1 MRPAKDVIFENI
13 TLEDVRQAS
22 FKACDGHRKQ
32 NQVKKFEKNF
42 ERNCKTLFER
52 LKDGTY
58 KELIKYRKLVKVNN
72 NHKTRYIDSPK
83 LELRIYQILW
93 LQKIVPL
100 YERKDN
106 GVARN
111 CKEGCGITAER
122 REQSVVKELKRLF
135 YDRRDIHYGVFIDQR
150 QCYMHIRKK
159 VYRKMMKELI
169 TDRKMIDFGCEIGFV
184 EDELPIGTPTSPY
197 LHHIIMLCYD
207 IWIKQNTPFAISY
220 ADDNFIGCYTKEE
233 AQAIKWRIKNFW
245 WYKFQIRAKRQTT
258 RIINLDKEKLDFC
271 GYVFTRNENKKIT
284 EHNKG
289 YVKIRKDTIMRAKRA
304 TDRNWGCY
312 YGLLRHADCYG
323 LMLKIEKKMKLREL
337 TQKIRIDRQM
347 DAKHIDMK
355 DVMCKSFTIYKY
367 EIRYDG
373 QKKPNWIKCLIGT
386 PETTESGE
394 MTGKELAYEFHGN
407 YQGLITYILAL
418 EQSYGNSFMPMEECE
433 IVNECGYIFKDS
445 TNQLKYI
452 EDGNNKQNDST
463 LQQG

>member
-1 MRPAKDVIFENI
+1 MRPTKDVIFESI

-42 ERNCKTLFER
+42 ERNCKMLFEG

-58 KELIKYRKLVKVNN
+58 KELIKYRQLTKVNN

-100 YERKDN
+100 YARKDN

-111 CKEGCGITAER
+111 CKEGYGITAER
-122 REQSVVKELKRLF
+122 REQSVVKEVKRLF
-135 YDRRDIHYGVFIDQR
+135 YDRRDIHYGVVIDQR

-159 VYRKMMKELI
+159 VYRKMIKGLT

-197 LHHIIMLCYD
+197 LHHIVMLSYD
-207 IWIKQNTPFAISY
+207 IWIKQNVPFAIRY

-245 WYKFQIRAKRQTT
+245 WYKLQIRAKRQTV
-258 RIINLDKEKLDFC
+258 RIVNLDKEKLDFC
-271 GYVFTRNENKKIT
+271 GYVFTRNKDKKIT

-289 YVKIRKDTIMRAKRA
+289 YVKIRKDTITRAKRA

-323 LMLKIEKKMKLREL
+323 LMLKIEKTMKLREL

-355 DVMCKSFTIYKY
+355 DVVGKIFTIYKY
-367 EIRYDG
+367 GIRFDG

-386 PETTESGE
+386 PEITETNE
-394 MTGKELAYEFHGN
+394 PTGRELAFEFHGN
-407 YQGLITYILAL
+407 YQGLITYIMAL
-418 EQSYGNSFMPMEECE
+418 EQAYGQNFMPLEECE

-452 EDGNNKQNDST
+452 DNERSKQDADSV
-463 LQQG
+463 LFK